1 MDQILVSPFDNFF
14 LFTIESQMN
23 GMRVATDLS
32 VYREAYLTFKDNE
45 EYAVRTK
52 SSPLFG
58 KDSAKQG
65 EVDFTVLSY
74 DAQQARKIKQKSFLI
89 SVIRDYPDGTSD
101 ETVIYTGT
109 WDLFEKSAELEYATA
124 SVGIEEKIQANIT
137 NIEALTAEKV
147 TLEAEIAALEEIIA
161 SKEAEKSSLE
171 TTLNANLAKLSSLK
185 TSGRTSEGLAQ
196 PGQGAQSMES
206 PSESTVEK
214 GVKANTVPV
223 ATVNQGRTPTEVMAA
238 QRRGVWRG
246 LIINESTNNNFK

>member
-1 MDQILVSPFDNFF
+1 
-14 LFTIESQMN
+14 MN

-58 KDSAKQG
+58 SDSAKQG
-65 EVDFTVLSY
+65 EVTFTVLSY

-101 ETVIYTGT
+101 ETVIYSGT
-109 WDLFEKSAELEYATA
+109 WDLFENSAELEYNAV
-124 SVGIEEKIQANIT
+124 SIGIETKIQEDVKK
-137 NIEALTAEKV
+137 IESLGAEK
-147 TLEAEIAALEEIIA
+147 TALETDIAALEAVIS

-171 TTLNANLAKLSSLK
+171 VTLNANLAKLSSLK
-185 TSGRTSEGLAQ
+185 TSGRTAEGMAQ

-214 GVKANTVPV
+214 GTKANVAPA
-223 ATVNQGRTPTEVMAA
+223 ATVNQGRTPTEVMGA

>member
-1 MDQILVSPFDNFF
+1 MVQILVSPFDNFF

-58 KDSAKQG
+58 KDPAKQG
-65 EVDFTVLSY
+65 EVAFTVLSY

-89 SVIRDYPDGTSD
+89 SVIRDYPDGTYD
-101 ETVIYTGT
+101 ETVIYTGM
-109 WDLFEKSAELEYATA
+109 WDLFEKSAELEYTA
-124 SVGIEEKIQANIT
+124 DAVGIEAKIQANVT
-137 NIEALTAEKV
+137 KIESLTAERIS
-147 TLEAEIAALEEIIA
+147 LEADIAALESIIA
-161 SKEAEKSSLE
+161 SKESEKSSLE
-171 TTLNANLAKLSSLK
+171 TTLNTNLAKLSSLK
-185 TSGRTSEGLAQ
+185 TSGRTTDGLAQ

-206 PSESTVEK
+206 PSESTVENNT
-214 GVKANTVPV
+214 KANTVPAAV
-223 ATVNQGRTPTEVMAA
+223 ANAGRTPTEVMGA